1 MAEQRRATKGKR
13 PASAPVP
20 ESEWKRVGMTLRT
33 IRELRGLSP
42 EAFANAIGLS
52 RSQLVLIETG
62 RRKLTNVRLALA
74 AEVLGVEQI
83 AIMRPDLAPVDGIAS

>member
-20 ESEWKRVGMTLRT
+20 ESEWERVGMTLRT

-42 EAFANAIGLS
+42 ETFAKAIGIS
-52 RSQLVLIETG
+52 RSHLVSIEMG
-62 RRKLTNVRLALA
+62 NKKLTNVNLAIA